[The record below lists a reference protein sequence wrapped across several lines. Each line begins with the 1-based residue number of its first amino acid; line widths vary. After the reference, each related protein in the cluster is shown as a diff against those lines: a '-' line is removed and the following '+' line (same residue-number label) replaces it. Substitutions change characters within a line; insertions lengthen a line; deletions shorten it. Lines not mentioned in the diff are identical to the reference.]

1 MPRLASSSS
10 SPRRF
15 GGDRTNATSSR
26 ALAAPPPKPVASR
39 DRHPELVHAASRG
52 NDDEVRKL
60 LALGVHPD
68 AAKRDGEGALFAAA
82 SGGHAACARLLLR
95 AGADPLAGR
104 DGQGATALHVAARSG
119 DVPFATVALDE
130 LARRDPAAP
139 PAIMAAET
147 HVGLTPIH
155 VAAEEG
161 HAELCALL
169 AARGADL
176 TRRDL
181 AGRAPLESAVYWSR
195 RDAVRELLRS
205 GAKVTDEAFARA
217 DANGDANIEA
227 ALWRAVA
234 EEAATRALDAS
245 RASPSF
251 APRRRRDAPPR
262 EARARASARVVAQ
275 TRDGRRREGHG
286 ARGGGGEGQG
296 PGGRGRG
303 AGCARRTRVG
313 EGAREARGDE
323 GSVALEPR
331 RVAATKRGRTT
342 PRRART
348 RPSRG
353 AGARGGG
360 GRAGEGA
367 AEAEAA
373 ARATRE
379 AFEAERAALEA
390 AVAAA
395 RVGHAAAAEVA
406 REEMV
411 RADGHRERL
420 ERGVEAGELLRR
432 AAELLR

>member
-1 MPRLASSSS
+1 M
-10 SPRRF
+10 
-15 GGDRTNATSSR
+15 
-26 ALAAPPPKPVASR
+26 
-39 DRHPELVHAASRG
+39 
-52 NDDEVRKL
+52 RKL

-104 DGQGATALHVAARSG
+104 DGQGATALHVAARRG

-147 HVGLTPIH
+147 HVGLTPLH

-181 AGRAPLESAVYWSR
+181 AGRSPLESAVYWSR

-234 EEAATRALDAS
+234 EEACDARVDAESRVAELRA
-245 RASPSF
+245 F
-251 APRRRRDAPPR
+251 ADDRDALAR
-262 EARARASARVVAQ
+262 ELERERDARVVAQ
-275 TRDGRRREGHG
+275 TAAMAAAAKVTEHAEAEAKAKVREVEAEERSRASDARWAKERAKHEETRGLLRSSRDE
-286 ARGGGGEGQG
+286 
-296 PGGRGRG
+296 
-303 AGCARRTRVG
+303 
-313 EGAREARGDE
+313 
-323 GSVALEPR
+323 
-331 RVAATKRGRTT
+331 VAATKRGLHDAEARSDAAV
-342 PRRART
+342 REARAR
-348 RPSRG
+348 G
-353 AGARGGG
+353 EAADARA
-360 GRAGEGA
+360 RGA

-379 AFEAERAALEA
+379 ALEAERAALEA

-395 RVGHAAAAEVA
+395 REELAAAKEVA
-406 REEMV
+406 RKEMV
-411 RADGHRERL
+411 RADAHRERL